1 MKKFF
6 SILLF
11 CFAGMASAQTLI
23 HNNWQFRQAD
33 KGEWLSASVPGSV
46 HTDLLM
52 HKKIA
57 HPFFASNE
65 AKAYWIDSS
74 DWEYKTH
81 FLISNQQLKQK
92 NASLIFEGLD
102 TYADVYLNN
111 KKILSA
117 NNMFRRW
124 EVNIKPFW
132 KAGRNELKIYFHSP
146 IAVTGSMARA
156 ALPIVLPD
164 DARVYARKAQY
175 QFGWDWGPQ
184 LAGMGIWKKVWLQMD
199 NVENAKP
206 NNAGTKVPYNA
217 VKLVQEADSIG
228 TSFYFT
234 QNGKPIYAKGVN
246 WIPTQVFPANASA
259 KDYRYL
265 LGMAKDA
272 GMNMIRIWGGGY
284 YEDDEFYRLCD
295 SLGLM
300 VWQDFMFACR
310 MYPGDP
316 DFFASVK
323 AEVKDNVE
331 RLSKYNCIVL
341 WCGNNEIDEAW
352 HHWGWQKQF
361 NLHGADSAKVWND
374 YVRLFRDSLK
384 IWSQQYDPAQRPYIS
399 TSPLYGWGNPRSYKN
414 ADSHYWGLW
423 WGLEGWEK
431 FKTHTGRFVSEWGM
445 QAMPHYSTVQKYAPA
460 NERYL
465 YSPSVAAHQKANEG
479 FKKLNHYIHKYFF
492 DTTRLNT
499 LTLEQYTYLSQ
510 CMQYYII
517 KNSIATQM
525 QQQPANMGTLIW
537 QLNDC
542 WPVTSWSLIDYYGH
556 PKGGYYAAKK
566 CFTTTGNTNDA
577 EYPKNLKLERPHFTI
592 TYHSNGIS
600 IHSDKA
606 AKYVQLYT
614 GDSKGYFTDNYFDLA
629 PGQTLRIDYKGKDWQ
644 QAKKSLK
651 LLSLYDIPRP

>member
-1 MKKFF
+1 MKKYL
-6 SILLF
+6 SLLLF
-11 CFAGMASAQTLI
+11 CYAGMASAQTI
-23 HNNWQFRQAD
+23 IINNWQFRQAG
-33 KGEWLSASVPGSV
+33 KGTWLSASVPGSV
-46 HTDLLM
+46 HTDLLR

-65 AKAYWIDSS
+65 AKSYWIDSS

-81 FLISNQQLKQK
+81 FHISPQQLKQK
-92 NASLIFEGLD
+92 NVTLIFEGLD

-111 KKILSA
+111 KKIMSA

-124 EVNIKPFW
+124 IVNIKPYW
-132 KAGRNELKIYFHSP
+132 KAGRNELSIYFHSP
-146 IAVTGSMARA
+146 IAVTRSMAKA

-184 LAGMGIWKKVWLQMD
+184 LAGMGIWKKAWLQVGEPK
-199 NVENAKP
+199 NTNQNQVVLSPK
-206 NNAGTKVPYNA
+206 NNG
-217 VKLVQEADSIG
+217 VKLVQQADSIG

-259 KDYRYL
+259 MDYRYL
-265 LGMAKDA
+265 LSMAKDA
-272 GMNMIRIWGGGY
+272 GMNMIRVWGGGY

-323 AEVKDNVE
+323 AEVKDNIE
-331 RLSKYNCIVL
+331 RLSKYQCIVL

-445 QAMPHYSTVQKYAPA
+445 QAMPHYSTVQKYVPA
-460 NERYL
+460 GERFL
-465 YSPSVAAHQKANEG
+465 YSPSVAAHQKASEG

-492 DTTRLNT
+492 DTSRLNS
-499 LTLEQYTYLSQ
+499 LSLEQYTYLSQ

-542 WPVTSWSLIDYYGH
+542 WPVTSWSLIDFYGH

-566 CFTTTGNTNDA
+566 CFTATGSFSDDG
-577 EYPKNLKLERPHFTI
+577 YPKNLKLERPHFTI
-592 TYHSNGIS
+592 TYHHNGIS

-614 GDSKGYFTDNYFDLA
+614 GDSKGYFTDNFFDIA
-629 PGQTLRIDYKGKDWQ
+629 PGQTLRIEYKGKDWH

-651 LLSLYDIPRP
+651 LISLYDIPQL